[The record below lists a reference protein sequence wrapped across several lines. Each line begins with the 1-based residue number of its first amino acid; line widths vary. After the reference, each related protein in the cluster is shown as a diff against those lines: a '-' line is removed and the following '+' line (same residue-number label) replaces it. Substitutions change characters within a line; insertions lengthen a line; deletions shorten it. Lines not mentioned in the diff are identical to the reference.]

1 MTACK
6 KKKNNHLTLS
16 LDGSAQTSLT
26 RPNKNHKPHQTKQ
39 KSQKSICSVHSFPN
53 VCKKSIP
60 SL

>member
-6 KKKNNHLTLS
+6 KKYNHLTLS
-16 LDGSAQTSLT
+16 LDRSAQTSLT

-39 KSQKSICSVHSFPN
+39 KSPKSICSFHSFPD
-53 VCKKSIP
+53 VCKKSTP